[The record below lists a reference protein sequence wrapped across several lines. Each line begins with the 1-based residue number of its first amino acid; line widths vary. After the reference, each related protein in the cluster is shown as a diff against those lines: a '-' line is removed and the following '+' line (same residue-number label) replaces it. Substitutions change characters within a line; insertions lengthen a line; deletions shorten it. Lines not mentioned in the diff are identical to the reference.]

1 MARCVLR
8 IGKTLSMK
16 QVKQYEC
23 SWSVCGFHNACDGL
37 WAGYLGHQIRRKI
50 MAQPFETAAL
60 GGLA

>member
-8 IGKTLSMK
+8 IGKPLSM
-16 QVKQYEC
+16 KQYEC

-37 WAGYLGHQIRRKI
+37 WAGSLGHQIRRKI